1 MRGVAAWLRI
11 AERPPHPTF
20 SHCSKVDLSPRAGR
34 GKIESHSRDAMR
46 ARGMPYNAPN
56 NSAEHH
62 RVTPEPAV
70 GPVFGSIMLCEYLP
84 GFHGA
89 CHRAGHFG
97 PDPLV
102 QPGLQTKGKRNAGR
116 RICFT
121 GAASSGC
128 GCALKR
134 SALACRRSTTAL
146 AAATER
152 HSSAPE
158 RASWDLA
165 KKRALAAPACPSPA
179 TKSQTGHRAGRA
191 FSRKPPGSGG
201 DEPPPAG
208 TAPAPSAGVAG

>member
-1 MRGVAAWLRI
+1 VRGVAAWLRI
-11 AERPPHPTF
+11 EERPPHPTF
-20 SHCSKVDLSPRAGR
+20 SQCSKVDLSPRAGR

-102 QPGLQTKGKRNAGR
+102 QPGLQQKIKRKQNAAR
-116 RICFT
+116 RMSSDGPRHT
-121 GAASSGC
+121 GAARALTRRARLMAFHRGTCGREPTPPLSSRTRFLGR
-128 GCALKR
+128 G
-134 SALACRRSTTAL
+134 CRRAL
-146 AAATER
+146 
-152 HSSAPE
+152 
-158 RASWDLA
+158 
-165 KKRALAAPACPSPA
+165 PAVPYPSPA
-179 TKSQTGHRAGRA
+179 TKSQTGHHAGRA
-191 FSRKPPGSGG
+191 FSR
-201 DEPPPAG
+201 
-208 TAPAPSAGVAG
+208 